1 MTDNDA
7 PVTPPASSSGKVF
20 RFAQRI
26 VFLLLLLLALIAL
39 IPLDYRGAPGFPET
53 LFWISLACC
62 VALALA
68 HLAPLFSRM
77 GRPLKVSAYIAIVPI
92 FILTFSTFGS
102 AVEAYHQ
109 TPEGKVEK
117 AKQDAAD
124 AVAAKDAGERAE
136 AQRGLAKPEQT
147 RADLEKYEK
156 KLEGCFSMIGH
167 RLEQLETE
175 VRSSLHNPDAFQHDE
190 TFAIVTDDAGN
201 NVAMRFRAENGF
213 GALRAATVKARINV
227 NDCSV
232 VSVGEMV
239 VADWARRMD

>member
-1 MTDNDA
+1 MTDNDVS
-7 PVTPPASSSGKVF
+7 VTPPATSSGKVF
-20 RFAQRI
+20 RFAQWV
-26 VFLLLLLLALIAL
+26 VFVLLLLLALIAL
-39 IPLDYRGAPGFPET
+39 IPLEYRGSPGFPQT

-62 VALALA
+62 VALAFA
-68 HLAPLFSRM
+68 HLPPLFSRM
-77 GRPLKVSAYIAIVPI
+77 GRRVKISAYISIVPI
-92 FILTFSTFGS
+92 FILSLVTIGQ

-124 AVAAKDAGERAE
+124 AVAAKGAAERAE
-136 AQRGLAKPEQT
+136 SQRVLAQAEQT
-147 RADLEKYEK
+147 RAALEEYEK

-167 RLEQLETE
+167 RLKNLETE

-232 VSVGEMV
+232 VTVGEMV
-239 VADWARRMD
+239 VAD